1 MKEIFISDKIKR
13 RGLTIITLTAIFLGL
28 FTCLLA
34 DIVRARIINV
44 DKLLKQLEEQREK
57 QVDNPRLIQK
67 IAVQRGFEYEK
78 GLDFKCFS
86 WTTYPVSS
94 GWTDQIGDRDFFLD
108 FYIPPDKKAIICTTP
123 VLAAALTAE
132 TDKPFLYEVY
142 PTDYGLRIRITI
154 GLSEVAD
161 ACKSLTGN
169 VNCANSIL
177 SRQAIV
183 RYEP

>member
-1 MKEIFISDKIKR
+1 MKKIFISHKIKR
-13 RGLTIITLTAIFLGL
+13 RGLTIITLTAISLGF

-34 DIVRARIINV
+34 DIVRTRIINV
-44 DKLLKQLEEQREK
+44 DNLLKKLEERQI
-57 QVDNPRLIQK
+57 DNPRLIQK

-78 GLDFKCFS
+78 GLDFKCMS
-86 WTTYPVSS
+86 WSTYPVSS
-94 GWTDQIGDRDFFLD
+94 GWTDQIGDRDFILD
-108 FYIPPDKKAIICTTP
+108 FYIPPDKKAIICITP

-132 TDKPFLYEVY
+132 THKPFLYEVY
-142 PTDYGLRIRITI
+142 PTDYGLRVRITI
-154 GLSEVAD
+154 GLSEVGD

-177 SRQAIV
+177 SRQVIV

>member
-1 MKEIFISDKIKR
+1 MKKMFITKRIKKHYW
-13 RGLTIITLTAIFLGL
+13 LIITFTAIFLGL
-28 FTCLLA
+28 STCLFA

-44 DKLLKQLEEQREK
+44 DYLLKKLEEK
-57 QVDNPRLIQK
+57 QIDNPRSTGK

-78 GLDFKCFS
+78 GLDFKCLS
-86 WTTYPVSS
+86 WSTYPVGS
-94 GWTDQIGDRDFFLD
+94 GWTNEIGDRDFILD

-123 VLAAALTAE
+123 ALAAALTAE

-142 PTDYGLRIRITI
+142 PTDYGLHVRITI
-154 GLSEVAD
+154 GLSEVGD

-169 VNCANSIL
+169 VNCADSIL
-177 SRQAIV
+177 SRQVIV

>member
-1 MKEIFISDKIKR
+1 MKNMFINYKIKKHW
-13 RGLTIITLTAIFLGL
+13 LIITLTTIFLGL
-28 FTCLLA
+28 LTCLLA
-34 DIVRARIINV
+34 DIVRTRIINV
-44 DKLLKQLEEQREK
+44 DKLLKQLEEK
-57 QVDNPRLIQK
+57 QVDNPRLIPK

-78 GLDFKCFS
+78 GLDFKCIS
-86 WTTYPVSS
+86 WSTYPVGS
-94 GWTDQIGDRDFFLD
+94 GWTNEISDRDFFID

-142 PTDYGLRIRITI
+142 PTDYGLHVRITI

-169 VNCANSIL
+169 VNCADSIL
-177 SRQAIV
+177 SRQVIV

>member
-1 MKEIFISDKIKR
+1 MKKIFISDKIKR
-13 RGLTIITLTAIFLGL
+13 HGLTIIMLTAIFLGL

-57 QVDNPRLIQK
+57 QIDNPRLIQK

-86 WTTYPVSS
+86 WTTYPVGS
-94 GWTDQIGDRDFFLD
+94 GWTNEIGDRDFVLD
-108 FYIPPDKKAIICTTP
+108 FYIPPDKKAIICITP
-123 VLAAALTAE
+123 VLAAALTVE

-142 PTDYGLRIRITI
+142 PTDYGLHVRITI
-154 GLSEVAD
+154 GLSEVGD
-161 ACKSLTGN
+161 ACQSLTGN
-169 VNCANSIL
+169 INCTNSIL
-177 SRQAIV
+177 SRQVIV